1 MIKLRDFNDDFYQFD
16 QKNYRVI
23 GNNSGRVINLGDE
36 LTIRVKHADLVR
48 RQLDFELVEE
58 EED

>member
-16 QKNYRVI
+16 QKNHRVI

-36 LTIRVKHADLVR
+36 LTIRVKHADLAR

-58 EED
+58 EDD